1 LDFQPFFRTFRQVK
15 GMKREI
21 TNREVDI
28 IAIKGL
34 LEGLTHTYDSLVK
47 VSKDPEYR
55 GDLTEELE
63 RVMGEIKSNEEKL
76 ISLEF
81 QTYL

>member
-1 LDFQPFFRTFRQVK
+1 
-15 GMKREI
+15 MKREI
-21 TNREVDI
+21 TNKECDI

-34 LEGLTHTYDSLVK
+34 LIGLTRTDDSLVK

-63 RVMGEIKSNEEKL
+63 RVMGEIKLNEEKL
-76 ISLEF
+76 FSLES
-81 QTYL
+81 QTHL

>member
-1 LDFQPFFRTFRQVK
+1 
-15 GMKREI
+15 MKRYI
-21 TNREVDI
+21 TNKEVDI

-34 LEGLTHTYDSLVK
+34 LTGLNHRYGSLLK

-63 RVMGEIKSNEEKL
+63 RVMGEIKLNENKL
-76 ISLEF
+76 MDIES
-81 QTYL
+81 QTQLTTNK

>member
-1 LDFQPFFRTFRQVK
+1 
-15 GMKREI
+15 M
-21 TNREVDI
+21 EVDI

-34 LEGLTHTYDSLVK
+34 LMGLNHTYDSLLK

-63 RVMGEIKSNEEKL
+63 RVMGEIKLNEEKL
-76 ISLEF
+76 IDLES
-81 QTYL
+81 QTQLTTNK